1 MSALPYPQHPR
12 LRIAQWSELSRWD
25 VNSGYEVPW
34 QWPADVL
41 QPLGTALTRR
51 VLPVVADDLRT
62 VPIIDK
68 ISFGGQ
74 LFIRPESDRVGY
86 KGKLF
91 WASSG
96 ELVYSKIRV
105 KQGSVVIVPDDVA
118 QVAVSNEY
126 PVFSIRPEVALP
138 EYLALVLRSSSFKQ
152 LLDGL
157 AHGGSSKT
165 RIAAATLENLPVPLP
180 PLAIQ
185 QAILDADAAGRAQA
199 AALLAEAA
207 DTMQQRRNELL
218 QALSMPE
225 MLPLSTEKALP
236 ITFAE
241 LSIWSV
247 KSIRY
252 ALRAKAMFAALPTT
266 GYPLRRGTDVFESV
280 KNGCSGG
287 PSTHPTTLQV
297 LKLSAVTKGTL
308 LLEHNKYITDL
319 PTYREQFALQAGDV
333 LICRTNGT
341 LGMVGM
347 SAWVPEDVPDMIYPD
362 KLIRVRVNP
371 SALLPAFLWRL
382 LQLPLLRAQLEA
394 AARTAVGN
402 YAIGGADLWDLQLPI
417 PPLEIQQTLLDADDN
432 NTSHAAQLRQ
442 RAAIIAAEAM
452 ERVEEMILGNLFQQ
466 SHAY

>member
-1 MSALPYPQHPR
+1 MSAFSAISLEHPR
-12 LRIAQWSELSRWD
+12 LRVTRWSEMDRWD
-25 VNSGYEVPW
+25 PISFHEMDWHWPEEVMQPIGSFLTHRKEKVKREEADFASLLPVTIHFNGRMSKRNVEGKNYTMELFRAYPGDVVVAKIDLKNGAVASVPDGWENVVVTNHFAVYEV
-34 QWPADVL
+34 DN
-41 QPLGTALTRR
+41 TR
-51 VLPVVADDLRT
+51 VLPDYFLRLIQFKPFKELLWRKKVGAEGRMEVKLDLFL
-62 VPIIDK
+62 
-68 ISFGGQ
+68 S
-74 LFIRPESDRVGY
+74 
-86 KGKLF
+86 
-91 WASSG
+91 
-96 ELVYSKIRV
+96 
-105 KQGSVVIVPDDVA
+105 
-118 QVAVSNEY
+118 
-126 PVFSIRPEVALP
+126 
-138 EYLALVLRSSSFKQ
+138 
-152 LLDGL
+152 
-157 AHGGSSKT
+157 
-165 RIAAATLENLPVPLP
+165 LPVPLP
-180 PLAIQ
+180 PLATQ

-199 AALLAEAA
+199 TALLAEAA

-218 QALSMPE
+218 EALAMPE
-225 MLPLSTEKALP
+225 MLPLSTDKALP

-252 ALRAKAMFAALPTT
+252 ALRAKAMFAAVPTT
-266 GYPLRRGTDVFESV
+266 GYPLRRGTAVFESV

-308 LLEHNKYITDL
+308 LLEHNKYIADL
-319 PTYREQFALQAGDV
+319 PPYREQFALQAGDV

-362 KLIRVRVNP
+362 KLIRVRVKP
-371 SALLPAFLWRL
+371 SELLPAFLWRL

-432 NTSHAAQLRQ
+432 NTSHAAHLRQ
-442 RAAIIAAEAM
+442 QAATITAEAM
-452 ERVEEMILGNLFQQ
+452 AQVEEMILGNTD
-466 SHAY
+466 AV